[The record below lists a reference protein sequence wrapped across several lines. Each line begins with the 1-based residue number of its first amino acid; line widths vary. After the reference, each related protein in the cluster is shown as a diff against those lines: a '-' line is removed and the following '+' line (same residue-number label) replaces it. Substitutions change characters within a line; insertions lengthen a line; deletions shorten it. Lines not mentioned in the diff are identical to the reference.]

1 MFAKLHNI
9 WEPLYAPESSLHS
22 YEKLGN
28 LQPTFNFTDE
38 THLTVEGKTFERRE
52 VDCHVRGSG
61 PDAWGYRLDFR
72 KNTLF
77 RWIEKPEDASGPW
90 YMCTAD
96 ESVWIEQ
103 AGKSIETI
111 RLTEDEGNQEWILY
125 HFVEW

>member
-1 MFAKLHNI
+1 MC
-9 WEPLYAPESSLHS
+9 WVS
-22 YEKLGN
+22 
-28 LQPTFNFTDE
+28 
-38 THLTVEGKTFERRE
+38 
-52 VDCHVRGSG
+52 
-61 PDAWGYRLDFR
+61 
-72 KNTLF
+72 
-77 RWIEKPEDASGPW
+77 WIEKPEDASGPW